1 MNSKFLTLFLLTFS
15 IAFSTSVEDKK
26 RTTATTPK
34 PGGGG
39 SGWSDGIQTLF
50 WILLAVLI
58 IIGLIVIGFYYVW
71 KLKLQREKLEKEE
84 RDSVVDENASCSRFC
99 LDLCCDM
106 CCGMLNSGV
115 KNSNSDNDKY

>member
-15 IAFSTSVEDKK
+15 IAFSTNVEDKK
-26 RTTATTPK
+26 SSTPK
-34 PGGGG
+34 PGGG
-39 SGWSDGIQTLF
+39 SSDWSDGIQTWF

-58 IIGLIVIGFYYVW
+58 IIGLIAIGFYYWW

-84 RDSVVDENASCSRFC
+84 RESVVDENASCSRFC

-106 CCGMLNSGV
+106 CCGMLNNEV
-115 KNSNSDNDKY
+115 KNSNSDNEKY